1 MERASRPAVG
11 VRRVSER
18 RVVQRVRCDIERR
31 RRPGRIGGR
40 ARIIP
45 GAAPDLFRRRGG
57 LLPRMPVQQISFRS
71 GEPGRSGAPLRL
83 ALPTPAVT

>member
-57 LLPRMPVQQISFRS
+57 LLPACRYNRS
-71 GEPGRSGAPLRL
+71 RSEAVNRDAPERPC
-83 ALPTPAVT
+83 AWRCQPQR